1 MRIAP
6 GRCAQLV
13 PECHGTAATQQ
24 EESGAKPVASFP
36 LSRERVGAVPAFF
49 ASMTRRQAVLADV
62 TSAREE
68 ARLRCDS
75 LSLEGRQRLY
85 DLEAALDAIEN
96 RLLAGRE
103 IITEEVLQQA
113 KELSRSLLE
122 LVRQRAA

>member
-1 MRIAP
+1 M
-6 GRCAQLV
+6 L
-13 PECHGTAATQQ
+13 
-24 EESGAKPVASFP
+24 SFP
-36 LSRERVGAVPAFF
+36 G
-49 ASMTRRQAVLADV
+49 MTRRQAVLAEV

-68 ARLRCDS
+68 ARLHSDA

-103 IITEEVLQQA
+103 MVTEDVLRQA

>member
-1 MRIAP
+1 
-6 GRCAQLV
+6 
-13 PECHGTAATQQ
+13 
-24 EESGAKPVASFP
+24 
-36 LSRERVGAVPAFF
+36 
-49 ASMTRRQAVLADV
+49 MTRRQAVLADV
-62 TSAREE
+62 TSARDE
-68 ARLRCDS
+68 ARLRSDT

-103 IITEEVLQQA
+103 MVTEEVLSQA